1 MSPCLILS
9 CAYNSENLDFLN
21 VCFAWIIRTSPDF
34 VARKSHVVDKSNL
47 IDFTFKQ
54 KLQA

>member
-9 CAYNSENLDFLN
+9 DAYNSENLDFLN

-47 IDFTFKQ
+47 IWLHF
-54 KLQA
+54 

>member
-34 VARKSHVVDKSNL
+34 VARKSHVVDKANL
-47 IDFTFKQ
+47 IWLHF
-54 KLQA
+54 